1 MKSEKNE
8 ITCEEGWRS
17 EESEERNI
25 LSEKRET

>member
-8 ITCEEGWRS
+8 ITCEEGERVKK
-17 EESEERNI
+17 ERNI